1 MSSYLL
7 STLARLQGCARKQG
21 VRVGMC
27 ARTRQHA
34 HVHVSVGMLAVF
46 NVGTGA
52 RWSKVKEQPYR
63 KSKASES
70 EKEGRKQVVNPRN
83 TQARKPS
90 IANRLS
96 TSNKTLAKQATRK
109 NKAP

>member
-46 NVGTGA
+46 NVGTSA
-52 RWSKVKEQPYR
+52 RST
-63 KSKASES
+63 
-70 EKEGRKQVVNPRN
+70 EK
-83 TQARKPS
+83 
-90 IANRLS
+90 
-96 TSNKTLAKQATRK
+96 AKQANLKGVPQTSCK
-109 NKAP
+109 PLGTHK